1 MSFLQYLVHIP
12 SYQFISSIYSILF
25 KFSVQQPH
33 QFEKSVALDDVIIKD
48 FTSDFEQLAAQDMA
62 FIDEMMA
69 SEGKIS
75 AVQCKNLASNI
86 VLHGF
91 T

>member
-1 MSFLQYLVHIP
+1 M
-12 SYQFISSIYSILF
+12 
-25 KFSVQQPH
+25 
-33 QFEKSVALDDVIIKD
+33 ELDDVIIKD

-75 AVQCKNLASNI
+75 AVQCKKLASNI